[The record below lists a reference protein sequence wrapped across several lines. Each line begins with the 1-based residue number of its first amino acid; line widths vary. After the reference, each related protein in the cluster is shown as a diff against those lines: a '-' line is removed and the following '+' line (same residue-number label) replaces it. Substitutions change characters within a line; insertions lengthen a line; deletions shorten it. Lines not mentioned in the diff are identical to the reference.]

1 MRVTKSESGNQYFV
15 VNESGHIV
23 KVFYKQSD
31 AVRYQIQRVREL
43 DRVNHNTGIKIDLNE
58 RISNG

>member
-43 DRVNHNTGIKIDLNE
+43 EKVNTTSVKIDLNE